1 MIAAIAMLMPRMVR
15 SVRMVRAL
23 NIRSESFSK
32 SKKSMALGVFDKH
45 DDLDLAHRF
54 FRGGFVESDA
64 IFCDRGIEAFQELDL
79 ADVAFETQF
88 ERGLQAHAL
97 FGSELHMETLDE
109 VVGKARDAL
118 DRIALQDLDL
128 VQDGLSSGRER
139 ARTQA
144 VPAGS
149 TLLEVQ
155 IETFGERADVD
166 ILEEELFEEGFG
178 HGDLLLVEFGEEMGK
193 ELLRLERHKEDIDLL
208 RKEALERVH
217 EHL

>member
-1 MIAAIAMLMPRMVR
+1 MIAAIPMLMPRMVR

-64 IFCDRGIEAFQELDL
+64 IFCDRGIEAFQE
-79 ADVAFETQF
+79 
-88 ERGLQAHAL
+88 
-97 FGSELHMETLDE
+97 
-109 VVGKARDAL
+109 
-118 DRIALQDLDL
+118 LDL

-217 EHL
+217 EHLQFQRFRRDSLVSLLFLIGRS